1 MRSLLALFLSLTL
14 FSCTF
19 DLRSFA
25 QTGTSISQA
34 GFTIAGLSAGAVR
47 NVPRSEEA
55 PKKVLVIE
63 QCERDQS
70 RQEGRRN
77 LDIRGKQG
85 GEAVWRYRAAAALT
99 LEGFGDHKI
108 AVHRVDPKGTYSSQ
122 GRVGG

>member
-1 MRSLLALFLSLTL
+1 MVLAAISSVIDFHAKLEEFRMRSLRALFLSLTL

-34 GFTIAGLSAGAVR
+34 GFTIPGLSAGAVR
-47 NVPRSEEA
+47 NVPMSEEA
-55 PKKVLVIE
+55 LKKVLVIE

-85 GEAVWRYRAAAALT
+85 ERLYGATEQQLPSR
-99 LEGFGDHKI
+99 
-108 AVHRVDPKGTYSSQ
+108 
-122 GRVGG
+122 